1 MRISQAVVDY
11 YEGFA
16 REVEKGAAAVEL
28 KDLLQQLQDDCTLTM
43 RQYLD
48 LESAIGYYAC
58 ATADH
63 ALGVGVQ
70 VGRNP
75 ELVLFRQG

>member
-28 KDLLQQLQDDCTLTM
+28 NDLLQQLQEDGTLT
-43 RQYLD
+43 RKQYLTLD
-48 LESAIGYYAC
+48 AAINDYAG